1 MIHALPRRAAAREG
15 VGGRS
20 FYNRGGGETARACDG
35 GRNCFHVELG
45 TTGGDAKAPIV
56 ELLEKWWPHHQGV
69 VDGLDVLHD
78 GEGMER
84 RSTTGS

>member
-20 FYNRGGGETARACDG
+20 FYNRGGGETAGACGG

-45 TTGGDAKAPIV
+45 MTGGDAREEEYV
-56 ELLEKWWPHHQGV
+56 EHRSGLGGSNKWRLGDSHG
-69 VDGLDVLHD
+69 
-78 GEGMER
+78 
-84 RSTTGS
+84 